1 MPEQSRPP
9 RSRILVVDNSVF
21 FRDVLTETLQTQ
33 VRELAVDSVKSCQ
46 EACALL
52 EQHKGHYLAIISGL
66 VLEDAPEGEML
77 NIALKAQIPSIALTS
92 SLDADTRQKVMD
104 KDVID
109 YFFKD
114 QDGLQDVVNLVA
126 RLLRNE
132 QHKILVVDDSPT
144 YCTYL
149 KVLLQRQH
157 YRVIT
162 AFTGE
167 EAVDMLSRDND
178 ISMVLLDYQL
188 PGMSGYDVIRRIR
201 KQFTSAQLPVI
212 GVSGQMD
219 QQIPAQILKCGANDF
234 MYKGFTVEEFYSRIN
249 NMMDLLISVR
259 ELQDAA
265 YKDFLT
271 GLHNRQFFYPH
282 ANNLLDSAGS
292 EPFSIG
298 LAMMDID
305 HFKSVN
311 DTYGHNA
318 GDEVL
323 KVIAGILQTSIRKDD
338 LLARLGGEEFCV
350 VFSGMSSTQMQQ
362 RLEKLRESIAD
373 TPITLPDH
381 KLSITIS
388 IGLCIRQ
395 SEDLESL
402 MEKAD
407 KALYRAKSSGRNKLI
422 ISG

>member
-1 MPEQSRPP
+1 MPLESRAP
-9 RSRILVVDNSVF
+9 RSRLLVVDNSVF
-21 FRDVLTETLQTQ
+21 FRDVLAETL
-33 VRELAVDSVKSCQ
+33 RGKIKPLAVDSVKSCQ
-46 EACALL
+46 EAQNLL
-52 EQHKGHYLAIISGL
+52 EQYKDQYLAVVSGL
-66 VLEDAPEGEML
+66 MLPDAEEGEML
-77 NIALKAQIPSIALTS
+77 DVALRHHIPAIALTS
-92 SLDADTRQKVMD
+92 SLDAETRQKVMD

-114 QDGLQDVVNLVA
+114 QDGLQDVVNLVS

-132 QHKILVVDDSPT
+132 HHKILVVDDSPT

-157 YRVIT
+157 YQVIT

-167 EAVDMLSRDND
+167 EAVDLLSRDND
-178 ISMVLLDYQL
+178 ISMILLDYQL

-201 KQFTSAQLPVI
+201 KQFSSAQLPVI

-271 GLHNRQFFYPH
+271 GLHNRQYFYPH
-282 ANNLLDSAGS
+282 ANTLIKEVDQKGLTM
-292 EPFSIG
+292 G

-305 HFKSVN
+305 FFKKVN

-323 KVIAGILQTSIRKDD
+323 RVIANVLQEHIRSDD
-338 LLARLGGEEFCV
+338 LLIRLGGEEFCV
-350 VFSGMSSTQMQQ
+350 VFTDMPEDMMVQ
-362 RLEKLRESIAD
+362 RLETVRKSVEATMIEWEGK
-373 TPITLPDH
+373 TL
-381 KLSITIS
+381 KVTIS
-388 IGLCIRQ
+388 MGLKVR
-395 SEDLESL
+395 EGEVLESL
-402 MEKAD
+402 LDAAD
-407 KALYRAKSSGRNKLI
+407 KALYIAKDSGRNQLVVA
-422 ISG
+422 

>member
-1 MPEQSRPP
+1 MPLESRAP
-9 RSRILVVDNSVF
+9 RSRLLVVDNSVF
-21 FRDVLTETLQTQ
+21 FRDVLAETLRGT
-33 VRELAVDSVKSCQ
+33 VKALAVDSVKNCQ
-46 EACALL
+46 EARSLL
-52 EQHKGHYLAIISGL
+52 EQYKDQYLAVVSGL
-66 VLEDAPEGEML
+66 MLPDAEEGEML
-77 NIALKAQIPSIALTS
+77 DVALSHHIPAIALTS
-92 SLDADTRQKVMD
+92 SLDAETRQKVMD

-114 QDGLQDVVNLVA
+114 QDGLQDVVNLVS

-132 QHKILVVDDSPT
+132 HHKILVVDDSPT

-157 YRVIT
+157 YQVIT

-167 EAVDMLSRDND
+167 EAVDLLARDND
-178 ISMVLLDYQL
+178 ISMILLDYQL

-201 KQFTSAQLPVI
+201 KQFSSAQLPVI

-271 GLHNRQFFYPH
+271 GLHNRQYFYPH
-282 ANNLLDSAGS
+282 ANTLIKEVDQKGLTM
-292 EPFSIG
+292 G

-305 HFKSVN
+305 FFKKVN

-323 KVIAGILQTSIRKDD
+323 RVIANALQEHIRSDD
-338 LLARLGGEEFCV
+338 LLIRLGGEEFCV
-350 VFSGMSSTQMQQ
+350 VFTDMPEDMMVQ
-362 RLEKLRESIAD
+362 RLEVVRQSVEATMIEWEDK
-373 TPITLPDH
+373 TLNV
-381 KLSITIS
+381 TIS
-388 IGLCIRQ
+388 MGLKVR
-395 SEDLESL
+395 EGEVLDDLL
-402 MEKAD
+402 DAAD
-407 KALYRAKSSGRNKLI
+407 KALYIAKESGRNQLVVA
-422 ISG
+422 

>member
-1 MPEQSRPP
+1 MPLESRAP
-9 RSRILVVDNSVF
+9 RSRLLVVDNSVF
-21 FRDVLTETLQTQ
+21 FRDVLAETL
-33 VRELAVDSVKSCQ
+33 RGKIKPLAVDSVKSCQ
-46 EACALL
+46 EAQNLL
-52 EQHKGHYLAIISGL
+52 EQYKDQYLAVVSGL
-66 VLEDAPEGEML
+66 MLPDAEEGEML
-77 NIALKAQIPSIALTS
+77 DVALRHHIPAIALTS
-92 SLDADTRQKVMD
+92 SLDAETRQKVMD

-114 QDGLQDVVNLVA
+114 QDGLQDVVNLVS

-132 QHKILVVDDSPT
+132 HHKILVVDDSPT

-157 YRVIT
+157 YQVIT

-167 EAVDMLSRDND
+167 EAVDLLSRDND
-178 ISMVLLDYQL
+178 ISMILLDYQL

-201 KQFTSAQLPVI
+201 KQFSSAQLPVI

-271 GLHNRQFFYPH
+271 GLHNRQYFYPH
-282 ANNLLDSAGS
+282 ANTLIKEVDQKGLTM
-292 EPFSIG
+292 G

-305 HFKSVN
+305 FFKKVN

-323 KVIAGILQTSIRKDD
+323 RVIANVLQEHIRSDD
-338 LLARLGGEEFCV
+338 LLIRLGGEEFCV
-350 VFSGMSSTQMQQ
+350 VFTDMPEDMMVQ
-362 RLEKLRESIAD
+362 RLETVRKFVEATMIEWEGK
-373 TPITLPDH
+373 TL
-381 KLSITIS
+381 KVTIS
-388 IGLCIRQ
+388 MGLKVR
-395 SEDLESL
+395 EGEVLESL
-402 MEKAD
+402 LDAAD
-407 KALYRAKSSGRNKLI
+407 KALYIAKDSGRNQLVVA
-422 ISG
+422 

>member
-1 MPEQSRPP
+1 MSSQRREP
-9 RSRILVVDNSVF
+9 RSRLLVVDNSIF
-21 FRDVLTETLQTQ
+21 FRDVLAETLRSKVNQ
-33 VRELAVDSVKSCQ
+33 LAIDSVKSCQ
-46 EACALL
+46 EAQQLL
-52 EQHKGHYLAIISGL
+52 QTYPGQYLAVVSGL
-66 VLEDAPEGEML
+66 ILADAAEGEML
-77 NIALKAQIPSIALTS
+77 DIALENQVPAIALTS
-92 SLDADTRQKVMD
+92 ALDAETRQVVMD

-114 QDGLQDVVNLVA
+114 QDGLQDVVDLVS

-132 QHKILVVDDSPT
+132 SHKVLVVDDSPT

-157 YRVIT
+157 YQVIT
-162 AFTGE
+162 AFSGE
-167 EAVDMLSRDND
+167 EAVDILSRANND

-201 KQFTSAQLPVI
+201 KQYTSAQLPVI

-249 NMMDLLISVR
+249 NIMDLLVSMR

-271 GLHNRQFFYPH
+271 GLHNRQYFYPH
-282 ANNLLDSAGS
+282 ANSLLDRA
-292 EPFSIG
+292 EKKNANIG

-305 HFKSVN
+305 HFKRVN
-311 DTYGHNA
+311 DTYGHNG

-323 KVIAGILQTSIRKDD
+323 KHVANLMQKKLRGED
-338 LLARLGGEEFCV
+338 LLARLGGEEFCIIFYDMTAELMV
-350 VFSGMSSTQMQQ
+350 Q
-362 RLEKLRESIAD
+362 RLEEVRMAIEEAEIELPEH
-373 TPITLPDH
+373 TL
-381 KLSITIS
+381 SVTIS
-388 IGLCIRQ
+388 MGLKVRND
-395 SEDLESL
+395 EDLESL
-402 MEKAD
+402 MESAD
-407 KALYRAKSSGRNKLI
+407 QALYQAKEGGRNQLI
-422 ISG
+422 VA

>member
-1 MPEQSRPP
+1 MPRLNRAP
-9 RSRILVVDNSVF
+9 RSRILVVDNSMF
-21 FRDVLTETLQTQ
+21 FRDVLAETLRTQ
-33 VRELAVDSVKSCQ
+33 VKALAIDSVKSRQ
-46 EACALL
+46 EACQLL
-52 EQHKGHYLAIISGL
+52 QEHKGHYLAVISGL
-66 VLEDAPEGEML
+66 MLEDAAECEML
-77 NIALKAQIPSIALTS
+77 AIALEEQVPAIALTS
-92 SLDADTRQKVMD
+92 SLDAETRQKVMD

-114 QDGLQDVVNLVA
+114 QDGLQDVVSLVT

-157 YRVIT
+157 YQVIS

-167 EAVDMLSRDND
+167 EAVDMLSRSND
-178 ISMVLLDYQL
+178 ISLVLLDYQL

-271 GLHNRQFFYPH
+271 GLHNRQYFYPH
-282 ANNLLDSAGS
+282 ANTLIKQSDEEHISM
-292 EPFSIG
+292 G

-305 HFKSVN
+305 HFKNVN

-318 GDEVL
+318 GDEAL
-323 KVIAGILQTSIRKDD
+323 KVVADQLKEHIRSED

-350 VFSGMSSTQMQQ
+350 IFSDMTPDQMRQ
-362 RLEKLRESIAD
+362 RLETIRQSIENTD
-373 TPITLPDH
+373 IP
-381 KLSITIS
+381 LSEQNISVTIS
-388 IGLCIRQ
+388 MGLCIRQ
-395 SEDLESL
+395 SEDLETL
-402 MEKAD
+402 MENAD
-407 KALYRAKSSGRNKLI
+407 QALYQAKASGRNQLVQH
-422 ISG
+422 